1 METTQD
7 DMFSK
12 QQRFK
17 SNSSTMSINQ
27 IQ

>member
-17 SNSSTMSINQ
+17 CNSSTMSINQ

>member
-1 METTQD
+1 MKITQD

-12 QQRFK
+12 QQMFK